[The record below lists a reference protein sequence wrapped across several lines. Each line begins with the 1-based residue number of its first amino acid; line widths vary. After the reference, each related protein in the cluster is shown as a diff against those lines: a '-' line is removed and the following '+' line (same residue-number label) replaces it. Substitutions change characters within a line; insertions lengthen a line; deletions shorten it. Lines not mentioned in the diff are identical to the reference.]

1 MELREYRKATRCE
14 QRGRLRACR
23 RGLAGQ
29 CQYCARGFCGEHGER
44 FGEGEEVCQRSRCQ
58 AKKADLARHVA
69 FRAEARERNAA
80 GECGMPGCAS
90 AEATDCQRCGPSYCV
105 AHLQETIG
113 TVMHQGEPG
122 SDVFRLCVHCV
133 ERAAIWE
140 RA

>member
-14 QRGRLRACR
+14 QRGHLRACR

-44 FGEGEEVCQRSRCQ
+44 FGEGEEVCQRSLCQ

-90 AEATDCQRCGPSYCV
+90 AEATDCQRCGSSYCV

-113 TVMHQGEPG
+113 TP
-122 SDVFRLCVHCV
+122 
-133 ERAAIWE
+133 
-140 RA
+140 